1 MLKLLPIS
9 VIHTHTHKHIGLIPV
24 VLHHLFAGLT
34 SIMTALETIPSPQMA
49 ANEVAGSI
57 PSPAV
62 FSAEVARGNAER
74 CTIGQ
79 F

>member
-1 MLKLLPIS
+1 M
-9 VIHTHTHKHIGLIPV
+9 
-24 VLHHLFAGLT
+24 HHLFAGLT